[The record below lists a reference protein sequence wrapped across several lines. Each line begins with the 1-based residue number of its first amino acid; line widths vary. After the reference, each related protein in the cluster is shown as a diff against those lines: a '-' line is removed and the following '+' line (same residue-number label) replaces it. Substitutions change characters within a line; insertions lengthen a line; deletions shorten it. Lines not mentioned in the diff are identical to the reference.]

1 MAFHRAMVCADM
13 VVRSGSALGHVT
25 LTRRE
30 TNSDS
35 GAGTRLLAS
44 STPPPPTMSSDG
56 FFSDDLDSAF
66 LDEADAIEA
75 AHVSPPK
82 PKPVAAAPPPVI
94 NIDDSDDY
102 DISCNFDE
110 TDFQQLDNVEES
122 AYTGGPSN
130 SPGLRRPGVGRTP
143 SMTVQ
148 RDLFGNLVTPGASTS
163 KSAHAQKQAQP
174 AMRTISHGGFGG
186 AQRKI
191 RFWDHTQYAKSGWK
205 KRKPSKGKDRVYG
218 EDGEEEE
225 VEEEEPERLPA
236 PFISGEH
243 ERTCT
248 LGKF

>member
-1 MAFHRAMVCADM
+1 
-13 VVRSGSALGHVT
+13 
-25 LTRRE
+25 
-30 TNSDS
+30 
-35 GAGTRLLAS
+35 
-44 STPPPPTMSSDG
+44 MSSDG

-102 DISCNFDE
+102 DVSYNFDE

-130 SPGLRRPGVGRTP
+130 NPGLRRTDLGRTP

-163 KSAHAQKQAQP
+163 KPAHAHKQAQP
-174 AMRTISHGGFGG
+174 AMRTMSHGGFGG
-186 AQRKI
+186 AQKKI
-191 RFWDHTQYAKSGWK
+191 KFWDHTHYAKSGWK
-205 KRKPSKGKDRVYG
+205 KRKPSKGKDRAYG
-218 EDGEEEE
+218 EDGGDEEGDEEEI
-225 VEEEEPERLPA
+225 ERLPA
-236 PFISGEH
+236 PFISGMH
-243 ERTCT
+243 EYIYT
-248 LGKF
+248 L